1 MKYKIIAL
9 YIAKQA
15 NAKEEITEIKKAF
28 FEFICL
34 TTLL

>member
-15 NAKEEITEIKKAF
+15 NVKEEIPEIKKAF
-28 FEFICL
+28 FEFISL